1 MSPTTAT
8 IATKTVTRTVFDLA
22 SFDDVKLEK
31 LVAVPAKP
39 TTIEEALTSAGNDT
53 SKLLDLIHEGLVS
66 EAMEAARADV
76 SGFLVAETEDSEEAG
91 KPYTGQFASDEQ
103 KDHINKLVLDFAKM
117 NGFGKSLAKDKKR
130 ALKDEAR
137 DTLRPLLLAQLGLAP
152 KA

>member
-1 MSPTTAT
+1 MSPNAA

-31 LVAVPAKP
+31 QVAVPAKP
-39 TTIEEALTSAGNDT
+39 TTIEEALASAGNDT

-66 EAMEAARADV
+66 EAMEAARADM
-76 SGFLVAETEDSEEAG
+76 SGFLISDPEDAETNG
-91 KPYTGQFASDEQ
+91 TPYAGQFASDEQ

-117 NGFGKSLAKDKKR
+117 NGFAKGIAKEKKC

-137 DTLRPLLLAQLGLAP
+137 DTLRPLLMAQLGLAP